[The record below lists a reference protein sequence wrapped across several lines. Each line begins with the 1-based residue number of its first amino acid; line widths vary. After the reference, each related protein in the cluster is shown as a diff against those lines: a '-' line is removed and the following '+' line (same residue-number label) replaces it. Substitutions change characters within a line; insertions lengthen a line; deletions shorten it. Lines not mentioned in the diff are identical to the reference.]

1 MAVIKAINSKS
12 SVSSVINYVAD
23 KDKTSEELMYGK
35 DCSSNPNQAIDD
47 MKMTKELYNKEDG
60 RQYKHFVQSFDPKD
74 NITPDKANQLGR
86 EWAEKN
92 FKGYEV
98 FIATHKDKDHI
109 HNHFVVNSVNFEDGR
124 KLVYDNKQLAEF
136 KKVNDLIC
144 EREGLHITEP
154 KKDVLTS
161 FNTQKYKA
169 LEKGAEGTYKSYMLD
184 LWKNVNSSMKKATS
198 KEQFIQSM
206 NQKGYQV
213 NWSDT
218 RKYITFETPEGKK
231 VRNNNL
237 EKTFK
242 NDKFSKEGLLNEFNR
257 NGERL
262 RRERDRAIEEPSRE
276 PTSAPNVDWSTIR
289 DNVQDERDRISEQP
303 SDDVIGEIQQ
313 KVRGV
318 KDRTDKA
325 TGEYREP
332 NKELEDKQRGIGRE
346 NEGIAKEFHRRAK
359 ERDFGPDL

>member
-12 SVSSVINYVAD
+12 SVGSVINYVAD
-23 KDKTSEELMYGK
+23 KEKTSEILMYGK
-35 DCSSNPNQAIDD
+35 DCSSDPSQAIED

-74 NITPDKANQLGR
+74 NITPEKANQIGK

-98 FIATHKDKDHI
+98 FIATHTDKDHI
-109 HNHFVVNSVNFEDGR
+109 HNHFVVNSVNFENGR

-154 KKDVLTS
+154 KKYILTS

-169 LEKGAEGTYKSYMLD
+169 LEKGAEGTYRSYMLD
-184 LWKNVNSSMKKATS
+184 LWKNVNGSMKKSTS
-198 KEQFIQSM
+198 KEQFIQNM
-206 NQKGYQV
+206 KEKGYEV

-218 RKYITFETPEGKK
+218 RKYITFVTPEGKK

-242 NDKFSKEGLLNEFNR
+242 NDKFSKEGLLNEFSR

-262 RRERDRAIEEPSRE
+262 RERGGQNRES
-276 PTSAPNVDWSTIR
+276 TSTPNVDWGAIERSTR
-289 DNVQDERDRISEQP
+289 GQEDRLSEQS
-303 SDDVIGEIQQ
+303 SDDVVAEIQQ

-325 TGEYREP
+325 TGEYKDP
-332 NKELEDKQRGIGRE
+332 NKELTEKQRGIERE
-346 NEGIAKEFHRRAK
+346 NEGIARELHRRAK
-359 ERDFGPDL
+359 KRDFGLDR